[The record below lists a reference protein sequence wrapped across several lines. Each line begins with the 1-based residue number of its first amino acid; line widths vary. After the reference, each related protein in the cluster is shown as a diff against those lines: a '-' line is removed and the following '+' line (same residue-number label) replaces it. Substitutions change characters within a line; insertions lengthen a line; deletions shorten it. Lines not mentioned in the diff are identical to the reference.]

1 MWPFAERLRQEFE
14 ARRDKNPR
22 YSLRAFAAFLGA
34 DHATLA
40 QIFRGIRRVPVA
52 NIQAWALRL
61 GLVTE
66 EAQVYLAAARAPDNL
81 ALARQHQLR
90 LWSAEALAVV
100 TDRTH
105 FEILRLLRLPGF
117 NPQSRWIAEQAGVP
131 IDQVN
136 IALQRLLRL
145 GLVAMRPGEPWR
157 DLTGLAELSV
167 DSFRRLALARLRGM
181 AVGLPK

>member
-1 MWPFAERLRQEFE
+1 M
-14 ARRDKNPR
+14 
-22 YSLRAFAAFLGA
+22 
-34 DHATLA
+34 
-40 QIFRGIRRVPVA
+40 
-52 NIQAWALRL
+52 
-61 GLVTE
+61 
-66 EAQVYLAAARAPDNL
+66 
-81 ALARQHQLR
+81 
-90 LWSAEALAVV
+90 V

-181 AVGLPK
+181 GVGLPK